1 MEWIDRKNGYPKLKT
16 GIIGNYAM
24 MSISLEISESTSFG
38 FGTGKD
44 MNMTDAI
51 GYILKN
57 FNTLDD
63 KLKNELKECQNKLND

>member
-16 GIIGNYAM
+16 EIIGNYAM
-24 MSISLEISESTSFG
+24 ISIKLEISEGRSFG

-51 GYILKN
+51 NYILLN
-57 FNTLDD
+57 FTLDEG
-63 KLKNELKECQNKLND
+63 LEIELKKCRIKLNE

>member
-24 MSISLEISESTSFG
+24 MSIKLEISGGRSFG

-44 MNMTDAI
+44 MSMTDAI
-51 GYILKN
+51 DYILLN
-57 FNTLDD
+57 FTLDED
-63 KLKNELKECQNKLND
+63 LEAELKKCRIKLNE